1 MEKSEFSCNIYI
13 RKVCGVQRRQSIHTY
28 EDAIWGCKVVVR
40 VSGGSGRENFAVG
53 LFVDFFR
60 GPKCGVFYPGYIEL
74 RF

>member
-1 MEKSEFSCNIYI
+1 
-13 RKVCGVQRRQSIHTY
+13 
-28 EDAIWGCKVVVR
+28 VVVR

>member
-1 MEKSEFSCNIYI
+1 VVYSVGSLFT
-13 RKVCGVQRRQSIHTY
+13 RTRTP
-28 EDAIWGCKVVVR
+28 IWGCKVVVR

-53 LFVDFFR
+53 LFVGFFR